1 MSKEDQQKLKEYGKY
16 YRDVKRIDFK
26 ITLRE
31 KYIYIFFLYIY
42 ILMNRWTFTNEFFH
56 FSLVSS
62 LHIIKKKPERKININ
77 QNKDFQ

>member
-16 YRDVKRIDFK
+16 YRDVKLIDFK

-42 ILMNRWTFTNEFFH
+42 INESMDIYKRI
-56 FSLVSS
+56 FSFQFGQQFAY
-62 LHIIKKKPERKININ
+62 HQKETRKKDKYKPK
-77 QNKDFQ
+77 